1 MFLKNYKNNL
11 ATIDNGAQRPFFKEA
26 HILAVIAIGGHG
38 FFYNK
43 ITCRH

>member
-1 MFLKNYKNNL
+1 MAPKDL
-11 ATIDNGAQRPFFKEA
+11 FFKEA

-43 ITCRH
+43 ITCPH